1 MSGYGEG
8 SGDRSWGLLRTI
20 FFLTE
25 RVLLGEAF
33 GGDEETFAR
42 SRA

>member
-1 MSGYGEG
+1 MARGPAIDPGG
-8 SGDRSWGLLRTI
+8 SYAR
-20 FFLTE
+20 FFFTE